1 MNDSSR
7 VLFPKVVY
15 VRHHST
21 FHTELLSKVSTNQ
34 IQQSSRKPLVSKLE
48 KRDGGNKD
56 SWHRLTRLIFTV
68 LGKKMWKWL
77 SLDCARIRNILPYKH
92 IEGGILKLN
101 QIWLFWT
108 WKEGSKFTV
117 KTWSITWNDL
127 RFVLAKDGYNSRFL
141 ISVPVNPILF
151 VIVMDFLTED
161 VRDWLIDWLI
171 DLMLTYY
178 SYYHKKIR

>member
-34 IQQSSRKPLVSKLE
+34 IQQSSRKPLVRKLE

-77 SLDCARIRNILPYKH
+77 SLDCARIRNLLPYKH

-108 WKEGSKFTV
+108 WKEGSKFSQNLIHHL
-117 KTWSITWNDL
+117 K
-127 RFVLAKDGYNSRFL
+127 RFKICPCKRRLQFPISYLCSSKSNFICHRNGFSDRRREGL
-141 ISVPVNPILF
+141 I
-151 VIVMDFLTED
+151 
-161 VRDWLIDWLI
+161 DWLIDWLI
-171 DLMLTYY
+171 
-178 SYYHKKIR
+178 

>member
-34 IQQSSRKPLVSKLE
+34 IQQSSRKPLVRKLE

-68 LGKKMWKWL
+68 LGKKNVKMIKSRL
-77 SLDCARIRNILPYKH
+77 CKNTVLPYKH

-117 KTWSITWNDL
+117 KTWSIIWNDL

-171 DLMLTYY
+171 DWFNVDILQLLP
-178 SYYHKKIR
+178 